1 MSETVN
7 LDMLVVTGPTAS
19 GKTGKAVGLA
29 RAFDGEII
37 SADSRQVYR
46 GMDIGSGKDIEEY
59 GEVPYHLIDIAEPGE
74 VYNLYRFLKDARHA
88 CDGIKKRNR
97 LPIVCGGTGLYV
109 ESLLRGVDLPEV
121 PANLK
126 LRESLKGKSLDE
138 LTDILASMKTMH
150 NTTDADTAARA
161 IRAIEIQQFYI
172 DNPELAAPAM
182 NPQPVTNA
190 IIIATDIDRDSR
202 RRRISQRLHKR
213 LDEGMVDEVKKLI
226 DNGVDTQQLINY
238 GLEYKFLTLY
248 ITGVISYDRMK
259 TDLET
264 AIHQFAKRQ
273 MTWFRG
279 MERRG
284 FHINWLRYDMPDDE
298 FSEAVSAI
306 IKQQT

>member
-1 MSETVN
+1 M
-7 LDMLVVTGPTAS
+7 
-19 GKTGKAVGLA
+19 
-29 RAFDGEII
+29 
-37 SADSRQVYR
+37 
-46 GMDIGSGKDIEEY
+46 
-59 GEVPYHLIDIAEPGE
+59 IDIAEPGE